1 MKTLRLSTLIIV
13 SAMAASSVLAAGP
26 RSKNNPRPAPS
37 ADTVSSPRSPEAG
50 NTMIEKS
57 GKRTSTVR
65 CDGATAKCKAH
76 CGK

>member
-1 MKTLRLSTLIIV
+1 MKTLRLYTLILV
-13 SAMAASSVLAAGP
+13 SAMAATSVLAAGP
-26 RSKNNPRPAPS
+26 RSKNIPSPTPS
-37 ADTVSSPRSPEAG
+37 AESVSSPRSPKAG

-57 GKRTSTVR
+57 GKRTTTVR